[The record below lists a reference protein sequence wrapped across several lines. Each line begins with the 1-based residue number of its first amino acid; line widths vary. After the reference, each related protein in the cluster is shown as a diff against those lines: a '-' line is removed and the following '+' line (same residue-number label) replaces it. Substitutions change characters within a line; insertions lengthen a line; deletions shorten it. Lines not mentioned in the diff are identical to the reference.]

1 MGKNFWAILYTVLL
15 VSCSHEEEPG
25 NVLPMNFSVNISET
39 RSSFIDDNEIP
50 NETSLGVFASSAWNG
65 IWNSSNATMDYIYN
79 KGVIRK
85 GNEYAYIPKEYW
97 PTQPLKFFAYYPYDD
112 RGSSISPQSKKG
124 YPTISFSVAD
134 EIANQYELLAAVTGV
149 LSPTAA
155 VHLNLRHA
163 MTRIGF
169 SFRKAN
175 INTTVI
181 VKTITLSGAISR
193 GVQSFDENEN
203 ITWSLNSAYKGSY
216 LASINNG
223 AINPVSLST
232 QYTEI
237 TSPDGYLIMIP
248 QPLAEGQILLTI
260 TYSVNTEEK
269 ELQLELPQG
278 EWIAGRYINYQITI
292 QSTETANANIH
303 VGEK

>member
-1 MGKNFWAILYTVLL
+1 MRYFFWAILYTVLL
-15 VSCSHEEEPG
+15 ASCSHEEEPG

-39 RSSFIDDNEIP
+39 RSSFIDGNEIP
-50 NETSLGVFASSAWNG
+50 NETSIGVFASSAWNG

-97 PTQPLKFFAYYPYDD
+97 PTQPLKFFAYYPHDD
-112 RGSSISPQSKKG
+112 RGSSISPPSKKG
-124 YPTISFSVAD
+124 YPAISFSVAD
-134 EIANQYELLAAVTGV
+134 EIATQYELLAAVTGV

-155 VHLNLRHA
+155 VQLNLRHA

-193 GVQSFDENEN
+193 GVLSFDENEN

-223 AINPVSLST
+223 AINPISLST

-237 TSPDGYLIMIP
+237 TSLDGYLIMIP

-260 TYSVNTEEK
+260 IYSVNTEEK

-292 QSTETANANIH
+292 QNTETANANIH